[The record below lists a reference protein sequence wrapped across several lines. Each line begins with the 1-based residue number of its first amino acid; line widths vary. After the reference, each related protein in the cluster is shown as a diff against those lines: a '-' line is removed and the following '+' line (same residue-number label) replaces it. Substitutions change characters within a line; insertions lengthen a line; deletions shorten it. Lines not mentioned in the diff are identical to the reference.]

1 MILIFYALR
10 RELVGLRKRIGNRA
24 ALDGGLRGF
33 RGRLGGEDAVLVATG
48 IGIERARDAARRA
61 VQILPAPRMA
71 ISTGVAGA
79 LSPDFKAGD
88 LVIADR
94 LLMESENG
102 SYDEAAQVAPG
113 TIAAA
118 RSALERHRLKAAAG
132 PMLTARRVLSS
143 AAAKRDAY
151 ARCGA
156 VAVDMESAAIAVE
169 MAQCTAPLI
178 CIRAIIDEAGDEIP
192 GAELADPAGHV
203 SSLKAAAY
211 FIRNPSALTR
221 VPAILKNLRI
231 AANSIASALQALC
244 SVDA

>member
-1 MILIFYALR
+1 
-10 RELVGLRKRIGNRA
+10 
-24 ALDGGLRGF
+24 
-33 RGRLGGEDAVLVATG
+33 
-48 IGIERARDAARRA
+48 
-61 VQILPAPRMA
+61 
-71 ISTGVAGA
+71 
-79 LSPDFKAGD
+79 
-88 LVIADR
+88 
-94 LLMESENG
+94 
-102 SYDEAAQVAPG
+102 
-113 TIAAA
+113 
-118 RSALERHRLKAAAG
+118 
-132 PMLTARRVLSS
+132 
-143 AAAKRDAY
+143 
-151 ARCGA
+151 
-156 VAVDMESAAIAVE
+156 VDMESAAIAVE